1 MQTLHSKSTVGK
13 MQRIKR
19 VKLTLNVAPTYSL
32 LRMEE
37 HPDVGG
43 DTAWV

>member
-1 MQTLHSKSTVGK
+1 M
-13 MQRIKR
+13 
-19 VKLTLNVAPTYSL
+19 

-43 DTAWV
+43 DTAWLSIYGLYDALSDLFHMAAYLLASWKIR